1 MSWAALGA
9 REAARGSLPP
19 PARGG
24 LRPPVAAHAH
34 VLRGADIGWHGGEA
48 VAHAVPQQL
57 PGRDGAAPQAAETRH
72 SKRVSLEQEGGEQGQ
87 RRAPGKTAG
96 GNQFGV
102 IVRILSG
109 IIMGTKLGFLFMSDG
124 NDFEIFSES

>member
-48 VAHAVPQQL
+48 VAHAVLQQL

-87 RRAPGKTAG
+87 RHAPGKTAG

-102 IVRILSG
+102 IMLFDSR
-109 IIMGTKLGFLFMSDG
+109 IIMGIKLGFLHV
-124 NDFEIFSES
+124 

>member
-9 REAARGSLPP
+9 REAARGSVPP

-24 LRPPVAAHAH
+24 LRPPGAAHAQG
-34 VLRGADIGWHGGEA
+34 LRGADIGWHGGEA
-48 VAHAVPQQL
+48 VAHAVLQQL

-72 SKRVSLEQEGGEQGQ
+72 SKRVPLEQEGGEQGQ
-87 RRAPGKTAG
+87 RHAPEKTAG

>member
-1 MSWAALGA
+1 M
-9 REAARGSLPP
+9 
-19 PARGG
+19 
-24 LRPPVAAHAH
+24 
-34 VLRGADIGWHGGEA
+34 
-48 VAHAVPQQL
+48 AHAVLQQL

-109 IIMGTKLGFLFMSDG
+109 IILGVKLGFLFMSDG